1 MKKSEE
7 QSTLKRL
14 SENFISLVVLQFINI
29 VLPLLLIP
37 YLIRVLGIEG
47 FGVYSFVLA
56 IILYGVKLS
65 DYGFTLSATYHI
77 SLNQKNKLKRDE
89 VFSSVLTIKI
99 LIVLAYIIFLT
110 PLVFLIDKLY
120 IYKEFI
126 VLSYG
131 VLFGSLLFP
140 TWFFQGMEK
149 MKYLMYLNS
158 FLKFIFVAS
167 VFLFVKEK
175 SDLYLLFLLNSTAI
189 FITGLLALYVAIKKF
204 DVKLSLQPLSK
215 IVFYLKDGWY
225 IFTSKIAVEF
235 YTTVNI
241 IILGFF
247 VSPLVV
253 GYYAIA
259 EKIIHAIGGLLDPL
273 TRTVYPYLVNVY
285 QDSSDS
291 FVRRNKQLAL
301 VIFLIMFPVSLIV
314 MFFAKPILLLVTGGE
329 VAELSVSAL
338 KILSLAL
345 MVYLYG
351 SQFTNILV
359 TIKETKFLNK
369 VLLSTALINT
379 TLAPILIHFYG
390 VLGLVWLNV
399 FIVFF
404 MVTIKGC
411 FIINYKEGNSNA

>member
-1 MKKSEE
+1 MKNSKE

-14 SENFISLVVLQFINI
+14 SENFISLVILQFINI

-47 FGVYSFVLA
+47 FGIYSFVLA
-56 IILYGVKLS
+56 IVLYGVKLS
-65 DYGFTLSATYHI
+65 DYGFSLSATYHI
-77 SLNQKNKLKRDE
+77 SLNQNNKQKKDE
-89 VFSSVLTIKI
+89 VFSSVLSIKL
-99 LIVLAYIIFLT
+99 LIVIAYITFLT
-110 PLVFLIDKLY
+110 PLIFFVDKLFL
-120 IYKEFI
+120 YKEYIF
-126 VLSYG
+126 LSYG
-131 VLFGSLLFP
+131 VLFGYLMFP
-140 TWFFQGMEK
+140 MWFFQGVEK
-149 MKYLMYLNS
+149 MKYIMYLNS
-158 FLKFIFVAS
+158 FLKFFFIISVFIFVNES
-167 VFLFVKEK
+167 
-175 SDLYLLFLLNSTAI
+175 SDLYLLFLLNSIAI
-189 FITGLLALYVAIKKF
+189 FITGVMALYVAITKF
-204 DVKLSLQPLSK
+204 DITLSWQPWSQLY
-215 IVFYLKDGWY
+215 FYLKDGWY

-247 VSPLVV
+247 VSPTVV

-291 FVRRNKQLAL
+291 FMVRNKQLAL
-301 VIFLIMFPVSLIV
+301 LIFAIMFPISLIV
-314 MFFAKPILLLVTGGE
+314 MFFAEPILSIITGG
-329 VAELSVSAL
+329 VPAELSVKAL
-338 KILSLAL
+338 KVLSLAL

-379 TLAPILIHFYG
+379 ILAPILIYFYG
-390 VLGLVWLNV
+390 VIGLVWLNV

-404 MVTIKGC
+404 MVIIKGYY
-411 FIINYKEGNSNA
+411 IINYKEKLQ